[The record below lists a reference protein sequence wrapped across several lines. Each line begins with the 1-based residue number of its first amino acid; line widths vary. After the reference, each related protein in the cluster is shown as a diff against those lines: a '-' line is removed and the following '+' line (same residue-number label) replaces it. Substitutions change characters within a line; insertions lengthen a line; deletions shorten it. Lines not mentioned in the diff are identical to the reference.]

1 MYDPEKRYTD
11 EELDAYEAQP
21 LSEQDSDPLPPLP
34 TGEQLEQERR
44 EEANSDEE
52 FLKGDEWLGVDVEP
66 YRLDF
71 TKEYSAPRF
80 VLSFNGVGFAP
91 LGGIHAVTG
100 QAGNGKTMLLAQ
112 FIAAILG
119 GEFGSLRYELT
130 TTHPEPRVLY
140 IDTEMEEANTI
151 AMKNRVLSM
160 VGRVVGENYDDF
172 VVLCLREVSSKG
184 DKVPASVMRWR
195 MVLKALYTY
204 RPTVCFIDGLLDVV
218 GDFNANVECA
228 EIIYKCMQAATHYD
242 ISLWCLVH
250 QNPGADKL
258 VGHLGSML
266 ERKVTDIFVAKK
278 EKNQFTGQAVFN
290 VRQLKA
296 RGRDV
301 EDWQFQVLPVN
312 GWGMPEQLTKQPLNN
327 DQPEDIR
334 KWLTAGRLDITWPA
348 TVNEI
353 KGLLRTRGDQKNN
366 DKLQADIVVARNR
379 RFIIPQPDSEKTKG
393 QKYPKFYLNPEE
405 INITEPSDECPF

>member
-11 EELDAYEAQP
+11 EELDASEAQL
-21 LSEQDSDPLPPLP
+21 LSEEDAGTLPPLP
-34 TGEQLEQERR
+34 TGEELEQERR
-44 EEANSDEE
+44 QAANSDEE
-52 FLKGDEWLGVDVEP
+52 FLKADEWLGVDVEP

-71 TKEYSAPRF
+71 TKEYAAPRF
-80 VLSFNGVGFAP
+80 VLSYNGVGFAP

-312 GWGMPEQLTKQPLNN
+312 GWGMPEQLTKQPLDN
-327 DQPEDIR
+327 DQPEVIR
-334 KWLTAGRLDITWPA
+334 KWLTDGQHDITWPA
-348 TVNEI
+348 TMQEVWSI
-353 KGLLRTRGDQKNN
+353 FRTRGHQTSR
-366 DKLQADIVVARNR
+366 DKLQADGTVARNR
-379 RFIIPQPDSEKTKG
+379 RFIIEQPKETREKG
-393 QKYPKFYLNPEE
+393 QRHVKYVLNPEE
-405 INITEPSDECPF
+405 ITIISQSDECPF